1 MKNYIIATVKATFYN
16 VEKQV
21 PVAPAQPMDQAEWD
35 ENVVTETVFQNV
47 VEEFHSLPRRNTTA
61 AMEEAKWLALRKGW
75 SMRRNDYE
83 IEIEELPTKAVAV
96 YEEEDLVKLYQ
107 GNKVEK
113 FALLQTLVPGQ
124 EIKSYTKRYWMLNPQ
139 TFEPVRTTVT
149 MYKEGN
155 INPDFENEEGTGKW
169 YYLNEEECLFTGDE
183 SCRKHINK
191 HRNIWLF

>member
-21 PVAPAQPMDQAEWD
+21 PVAPTHPMNQEEWD
-35 ENVVTETVFQNV
+35 ENVITETVFQNV
-47 VEEFHSLPRRNTTA
+47 VEEFHSLPRRNTAA

-83 IEIEELPTKAVAV
+83 IEIEELPTKAVSV

-124 EIKSYTKRYWMLNPQ
+124 EIK
-139 TFEPVRTTVT
+139 
-149 MYKEGN
+149 
-155 INPDFENEEGTGKW
+155 
-169 YYLNEEECLFTGDE
+169 
-183 SCRKHINK
+183 
-191 HRNIWLF
+191 